1 MKRILVL
8 GSGGAGKSTFAR
20 RLGELLNI
28 EVKHLDKFYW
38 RRGWTEP
45 SKDEW
50 LQIVDE
56 LTRGDS
62 WIIDGNYGGTLEARL
77 ERCDTIILLD
87 MPRWLCLWRV
97 VKRPLL
103 YRNGSRPDMAE
114 GCPEQLDPEF
124 LSWIWNYSRSSK
136 PRIVRLISEYSES
149 RRFVCLR
156 STAEVKRFLSTGL
169 QDFRDLH
176 VNMQGELPNG

>member
-1 MKRILVL
+1 MRRVL
-8 GSGGAGKSTFAR
+8 LLGPGGAGKSTLAR
-20 RLGELLNI
+20 RLGDLLDI

-38 RRGWTEP
+38 RPGWTEP

-50 LQIVDE
+50 LETVTE

-62 WIIDGNYGGTLEARL
+62 WIIDGNYGGTIEARL
-77 ERCDTIILLD
+77 ERCDTVIFLD

-97 VKRPLL
+97 LKRRLL

-124 LSWIWNYSRSSK
+124 LSWIWNYSRKSK
-136 PRIVRLISEYSES
+136 PKIVQLINEYSENKEI
-149 RRFVCLR
+149 VWLR
-156 STAEVKRFLSTGL
+156 STAQVEEFLSAGL
-169 QDFRDLH
+169 RDC
-176 VNMQGELPNG
+176 